1 MMVPTPNR
9 YALVKGASEG
19 EFLLNAFDYALLDAG
34 VGDTNL
40 VRMSSILPPGAI
52 RTTVEEMNLPKG
64 GLIPVAYGM
73 ITSDKPG
80 TIISTAVSIAIPVD
94 PSLPG
99 VIMETEGEMPLAES
113 EAKVRN
119 MAEEAFKKR
128 NRELKEIISIG
139 AELTV
144 KEVGGV
150 FAAVVLWYE

>member
-9 YALVKGASEG
+9 YALVKGSSEG

-40 VRMSSILPPGAI
+40 VRMSSILPPAAKSV
-52 RTTVEEMNLPKG
+52 TVQEMNLPKG

-99 VIMETEGEMPLAES
+99 VIMETDGEMPLSEC
-113 EAKVRN
+113 EAKVRK